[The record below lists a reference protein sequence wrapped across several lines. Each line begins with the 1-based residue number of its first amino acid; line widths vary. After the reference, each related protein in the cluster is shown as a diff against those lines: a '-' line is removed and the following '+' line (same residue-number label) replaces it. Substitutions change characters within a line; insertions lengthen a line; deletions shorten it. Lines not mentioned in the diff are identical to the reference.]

1 MLQIASCIPPRVFHP
16 PFPLLPR
23 LRLLH
28 LPPAVPT
35 GRRVCVQA
43 GGRAGGG
50 GYGLWLFV
58 VSNLAA
64 VVSLRSRFWPRA
76 LLSFRVTGLI
86 HSRLCTQRASGLW
99 SLAEHVCRSLR
110 AAMSVSVLL
119 GRPPARRELA
129 GALCHGQVTHAAARW
144 LVRAG
149 ADSPSGN
156 ETHLNSL
163 L

>member
-16 PFPLLPR
+16 P
-23 LRLLH
+23 
-28 LPPAVPT
+28 LPPPPSPSPAPPASRSPD
-35 GRRVCVQA
+35 GPACLCP

-129 GALCHGQVTHAAARW
+129 GALCHGQVTHAGARW